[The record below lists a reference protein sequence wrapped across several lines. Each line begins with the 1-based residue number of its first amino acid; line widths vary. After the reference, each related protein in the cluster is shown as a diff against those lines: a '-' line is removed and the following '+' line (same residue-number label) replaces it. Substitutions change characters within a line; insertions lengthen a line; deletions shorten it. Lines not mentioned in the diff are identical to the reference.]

1 MAFFDRL
8 TKTVT
13 EASQKTLAKTKE
25 LADTS
30 RLSVMIAEQERLINN
45 QYLQIGKLYVSIHKD
60 NYEEDFSDMFAS
72 IADAEAKI
80 SDYRKQIQD
89 IKGVQCC
96 DKCGAEVPNGSAFC
110 SSCGAPMP
118 KEPVAEPTDV
128 VTVEPV
134 AEPADYVTVEPAAEP
149 ADYVTVEPA
158 AEPADYVTVEQ
169 E

>member
-30 RLSVMIAEQERLINN
+30 RLSVMISEQERIMNN
-45 QYLQIGKLYVSIHKD
+45 QYLEIGKLYVSTHKD
-60 NYEEDFSDMFAS
+60 NYAEEFSEMIAS

-80 SDYRKQIQD
+80 CDYKKQIQD
-89 IKGVQCC
+89 IKGIRCC
-96 DKCGAEVPNGSAFC
+96 EKCGAEVPNGSAFC
-110 SSCGAPMP
+110 SSCGASMP
-118 KEPVAEPTDV
+118 KEPVSEPTDV

-134 AEPADYVTVEPAAEP
+134 SEPVDFVPAEPVSES
-149 ADYVTVEPA
+149 
-158 AEPADYVTVEQ
+158 ADYVTVEQ